1 MKYDDFEKEKKK
13 TYDKVTIHKL
23 INFGNNAK
31 NTKISVV
38 VPIFNV
44 EDYIGPCL
52 DSILNQT
59 FKEFEV
65 ICVNDGSTDSSLDI
79 LKEYANKDNRI
90 KIINKDN
97 AGYGH
102 TMNIGMDMASG
113 EYFVIVE
120 SDDFILPTMFE
131 TLYSV
136 AKENDLDFVK
146 SDFYRFYGED
156 NTNIIKDYQK
166 LDPTGEYY
174 NKIFSTRENHDTYK
188 LLMNTWTG
196 LYNIDFLRK
205 NNIRHSETPGA
216 SYQDNGFW
224 FKTFFFGEKVM
235 FVPEPFYMYRRDNP
249 NSSVRN
255 KTKIYAMD
263 TEYDLINDF
272 LVDNGERKRFLDA
285 FVYAKYHNF
294 HFTMDRI
301 GLEFKKEFL
310 LSTSE
315 YFNEL
320 KENNELDISLL
331 DEDDVNI
338 LNWIIEK
345 PNEYYEYM
353 YHIES
358 KNYDFLKK
366 YLQCR
371 IDIKNFGSED
381 NDILLIESDDPLQV
395 FNAPDWFKDD
405 NGIGYMLESNTGSLD
420 LSFKCV
426 NDGTIKFGFKG
437 KDYRDRKGY
446 RIPIYIDYTE
456 IIVDDENLVSGS
468 RVCWHDNPFNY
479 QKNVKD
485 GQIIRIQVKWRP
497 VNSNSIF
504 TTISDFDRL
513 LNIFTNFR
521 VDIKNHGNY
530 VNNIKIIN
538 CNGSYNLSKPSWF
551 KDNSG
556 VGSILTSSN
565 DFFDLSFE
573 CINDGNLKIQ
583 FRAPDLRNKTGGRV
597 PIFIEYKEIM
607 VDGENLIKGNKVI
620 WHDKPLSFSKQVKNG
635 QIVNVKTRWRPL
647 YSENN
652 FNLVSDLDS
661 SLDKFSTVQLDL
673 KNMGDSRNNLILINS
688 NNSLASII
696 KSHSYKNYS
705 GSGTI
710 IQTNKYNLNLSF
722 KCINDGKLKINFGP
736 LKLNEKN
743 SIRLP
748 IYIDLKEIFID
759 GINVLNEEKVL
770 TPDTLFTYE
779 KRIFDGQIVDI
790 SLKWAPLSTN
800 SNAHEAISSEIIKND
815 EIERLK
821 NQIRILNN
829 ENQELK
835 EFNNGILNSNSWKLT
850 GPLRKIKHT
859 KDKVI

>member
-13 TYDKVTIHKL
+13 THDKVTIHEL
-23 INFGNNAK
+23 INFKNNT
-31 NTKISVV
+31 NIKISVV

-65 ICVNDGSTDSSLDI
+65 ICVNDGSTDSSLEI
-79 LKEYANKDNRI
+79 LKEYATKDNRI

-102 TMNIGMDMASG
+102 TMNLGMDMASG

-131 TLYSV
+131 TLYGA
-136 AKENDLDFVK
+136 AKKNNLDFVK

-166 LDPTGEYY
+166 LDPTDEYY
-174 NKIFSTRENHDTYK
+174 NKIFSTRKNHSTYK

-224 FKTFFFGEKVM
+224 FKTFFYGEKVM
-235 FVPEPFYMYRRDNP
+235 FIPEPFYMYRRDNP

-272 LVDNGERKRFLDA
+272 LEGKSKRKDFLDA
-285 FVYAKYHNF
+285 FIYAKYHNF

-315 YFNEL
+315 YFNHL
-320 KENNELDISLL
+320 KANDELDTSLL
-331 DEDDVNI
+331 DEDDLNI
-338 LNWIIEK
+338 LNWIVEK
-345 PNEYYEYM
+345 PNEYYNYM
-353 YHIES
+353 YNIES

-371 IDIKNFGSED
+371 IDIKNHGSKE
-381 NDILLIESDDPLQV
+381 NDVLLIDSNDSLLS
-395 FNAPDWFKDD
+395 FHAPDWFKNDE
-405 NGIGYMLESNTGSLD
+405 GIGYLLNSNTGSLD
-420 LSFKCV
+420 LSLKCV
-426 NDGTIKFGFKG
+426 NDGTITLGFKG
-437 KDYRDRKGY
+437 IDYNDRKGY

-456 IIVDDENLVSGS
+456 IIVDGKNLVSGS
-468 RVCWHDNPFNY
+468 RVCWHDNPFIY
-479 QKNVKD
+479 QKDVKD
-485 GQIIRIQVKWRP
+485 GQIIKIQVKWRP

-504 TTISDFDRL
+504 TTISDHDRL
-513 LNIFTNFR
+513 LNTFTNFR
-521 VDIKNHGNY
+521 VDIKNHGMYDND
-530 VNNIKIIN
+530 IRIIN
-538 CNGSYNLSKPSWF
+538 CNGSYNISKPDWF
-551 KDNSG
+551 SDVSG
-556 VGSILTSSN
+556 IGSILTSNSYFI
-565 DFFDLSFE
+565 DFSFE
-573 CINDGNLKIQ
+573 CINDGNLKIN
-583 FRAPDLRNKTGGRV
+583 FRAPDLKNKNGGRI

-607 VDGENLIKGNKVI
+607 VDGENLINGNKVI
-620 WHDKPLSFSKQVKNG
+620 WHDKPLTFSMNVKNG
-635 QIVNVKTRWRPL
+635 QIVNIKIRWKPL
-647 YSENN
+647 FSENN

-661 SLDKFSTVQLDL
+661 SLDKFSTVRLNL
-673 KNMGDSRNNLILINS
+673 KNMGSSRNNLILLNS
-688 NNSLASII
+688 NNCLADITQL
-696 KSHSYKNYS
+696 HSYKNYK

-710 IQTNKYNLNLSF
+710 IYSKKYNMNLSF
-722 KCINDGKLKINFGP
+722 RCINDGNLKINFGP
-736 LKLNEKN
+736 IFIKEKN
-743 SIRLP
+743 SITLP
-748 IYIDLKEIFID
+748 IYIDLKEIVID
-759 GINVLNEEKVL
+759 GINVLKEDKVL
-770 TPDTLFTYE
+770 TPETPFIYE
-779 KRIFDGQIVDI
+779 KCIFDGQIINI
-790 SLKWAPLSTN
+790 SLNWAPLSTK
-800 SNAHEAISSEIIKND
+800 SNAYEAISKEIIKID
-815 EIERLK
+815 EIEKLK

-835 EFNNGILNSNSWKLT
+835 EFNESILNSNSWKLT